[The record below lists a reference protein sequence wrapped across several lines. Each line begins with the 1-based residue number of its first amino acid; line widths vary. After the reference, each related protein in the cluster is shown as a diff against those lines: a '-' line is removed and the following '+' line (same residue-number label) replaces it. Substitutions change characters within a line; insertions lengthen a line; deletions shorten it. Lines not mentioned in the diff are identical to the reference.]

1 MGVTAAEVAA
11 HGRTAATLRP
21 PSLDSRPW
29 LVIDFFVVVNVQI
42 RLEWSKELGTFQMV
56 EVVSDL
62 RRSEDAPDFLNKGRH
77 IGSRRHTSTTSISR
91 RRAASSSFSRASR
104 FGDGELRRLE
114 VVPQPSAAGPSEE
127 FCVTRAGCLF
137 RFPPPRT
144 CQLSAVSAPPS
155 ALECS

>member
-62 RRSEDAPDFLNKGRH
+62 RRSEDAPDFLNKGRPQR
-77 IGSRRHTSTTSISR
+77 SRRHTSTTSISR

-104 FGDGELRRLE
+104 FAAPEFTSRTCMAMVQPRRAVYSRIARLCIE
-114 VVPQPSAAGPSEE
+114 SVCRSLVD
-127 FCVTRAGCLF
+127 TRA
-137 RFPPPRT
+137 
-144 CQLSAVSAPPS
+144 
-155 ALECS
+155 